1 MRAGVST
8 SCLFPMLIEE
18 ALDHLL
24 SMGIRTVE
32 VFLNT
37 ESERVPAFARLL
49 REKADAAGAQ
59 IVSVH
64 PYSSEY
70 EGIRFFTKYPRRY
83 LDSIE
88 DYRRYFE
95 FCNIVGAKIL
105 VFHGLREF
113 IPAAHALYFERFAG
127 LMQVGRQYGVEVCQ
141 ENVARFYSG
150 KAQFLAEMIRA
161 IPDAGLVIDLK
172 QALRAGEEPM
182 EMLRLA
188 GKNLRHVHVS
198 DHDSAHD
205 CLAPGTGEADFAQ
218 MAGILRGAGYQ
229 GDVIIE
235 LYRSNYGEEEQLAK
249 SCRFLQSIS

>member
-105 VFHGLREF
+105 VFR
-113 IPAAHALYFERFAG
+113 PA
-127 LMQVGRQYGVEVCQ
+127 GV
-141 ENVARFYSG
+141 YSG
-150 KAQFLAEMIRA
+150 
-161 IPDAGLVIDLK
+161 
-172 QALRAGEEPM
+172 
-182 EMLRLA
+182 
-188 GKNLRHVHVS
+188 
-198 DHDSAHD
+198 
-205 CLAPGTGEADFAQ
+205 GTCPLF
-218 MAGILRGAGYQ
+218 
-229 GDVIIE
+229 
-235 LYRSNYGEEEQLAK
+235 
-249 SCRFLQSIS
+249 